1 MKKFRNI
8 ALGLILVLAMGFM
21 PASTM
26 AAKEIRI
33 GFVLKTLMNPFWVD
47 MKEGALAEAKRL
59 GVTVDIYSVP
69 TEGDIK
75 AQAEL
80 VDNILQKGYHALALA
95 PMSPVNLIP
104 AVVRANKMGIPVI
117 NVDEAFDKAEL
128 AKQGGKVI
136 SFVTTNNYKVGAQA
150 AEFIIAKLGAA
161 GGEVAIIEGM
171 AGNVSGNDRRD
182 GFRATIEK
190 NPAFKIVSSQPA
202 NWDRMMGLN
211 VATNTL
217 QRCPRVKAIYCCN
230 DTMALGAAQAI
241 VNAGKQGSVL
251 VVGTDGIP
259 EAVAAI
265 KEGRLTATVAQ
276 DPAEIGATSVR
287 MLVQHLKGDTVPDK
301 IDVPSQLITE

>member
-1 MKKFRNI
+1 MMKFRSI
-8 ALGLILVLAMGFM
+8 ALGLVLVLAMGLM
-21 PASTM
+21 PAS
-26 AAKEIRI
+26 AAPSKEIRI

-59 GVTVDIYSVP
+59 GVVVDIYSVP

-80 VDNILQKGYHALALA
+80 VDNILQKGYDALALA

-104 AVVRANKMGIPVI
+104 AVVRANKMGTPVI

-128 AKQGGKVI
+128 AKQGAKVI
-136 SFVTTNNYKVGAQA
+136 SFVTTNNVKVGAQA
-150 AEFIIAKLGAA
+150 AEFVISKIGAA

-182 GFRATIEK
+182 GFRATMEK
-190 NPAFKIVSSQPA
+190 NPAFKIVASQPA

-211 VATNTL
+211 VATNVL
-217 QRCPRVKAIYCCN
+217 QRYPKIKAIYCCN
-230 DTMALGAAQAI
+230 DTMALGAAQAV

-259 EAVAAI
+259 EAIAAI
-265 KEGRLTATVAQ
+265 NEGRMTATVAQ
-276 DPAEIGATSVR
+276 DPGEIGATSVR
-287 MLVQHLKGDTVPDK
+287 MLVQYLQGGAVPDK
-301 IDVPSQLITE
+301 IDVASQLITK

>member
-1 MKKFRNI
+1 MRKFRSI
-8 ALGLILVLAMGFM
+8 ALGLALVVAMGLM
-21 PASTM
+21 PAS
-26 AAKEIRI
+26 AAPSKEIRI

-47 MKEGALAEAKRL
+47 MKEGALAEAKKL
-59 GVTVDIYSVP
+59 GVVVDIYSVP

-80 VDNILQKGYHALALA
+80 VDNILQKGYDALALA

-128 AKQGGKVI
+128 AKQGAKVI
-136 SFVTTNNYKVGAQA
+136 SFVTTNNVKVGAQA
-150 AEFIIAKLGAA
+150 AEFVISKLGAA

-182 GFRATIEK
+182 GFRATMEK
-190 NPAFKIVSSQPA
+190 NSAFKIVASQPA

-211 VATNTL
+211 VATNVL
-217 QRCPRVKAIYCCN
+217 QRYPKIKAIYCCN
-230 DTMALGAAQAI
+230 DTMALGAAQAV

-259 EAVAAI
+259 EAIAAI
-265 KEGRLTATVAQ
+265 NEGRMTATVAQ
-276 DPAEIGATSVR
+276 DPGEIGATSVR
-287 MLVQHLKGDTVPDK
+287 MLVEYLQGGAVPDK
-301 IDVPSQLITE
+301 IDVASQLITK